1 MSIGYKSRWLGAF
14 GTLYYRRGTKPT
26 DGPAVGAATAFLG
39 SASGSGAVP
48 TVAPMSLFTG
58 SGSGETSFVKMT
70 GSQDRYQT

>member
-1 MSIGYKSRWLGAF
+1 MLR
-14 GTLYYRRGTKPT
+14 GTLGTLDDRRGTKPT
-26 DGPAVGAATAFLG
+26 EGPAGDAATALLG

-48 TVAPMSLFTG
+48 SASTTSLVTG